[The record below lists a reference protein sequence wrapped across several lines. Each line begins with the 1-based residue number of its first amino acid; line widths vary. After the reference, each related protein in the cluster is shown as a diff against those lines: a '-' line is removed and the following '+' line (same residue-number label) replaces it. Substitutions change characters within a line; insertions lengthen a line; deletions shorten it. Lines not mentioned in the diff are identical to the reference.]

1 MELSSLLETLNLSY
15 KNGLFFYDD
24 LNSPT
29 TEFLSIRTKETLK
42 FSLKPSAFFCINSVP
57 LILFFET
64 QTNLVELQRQIW
76 NFNQSPAIFMNTAKG
91 WVIKNGFNLLD
102 NKSDLEE
109 IADSNNLT
117 DFEYFNIITGKTW
130 QDYKSKF
137 EQRNR
142 VDSYLL
148 SNIEDV
154 RYYLINSGHLHPKI
168 VNSLIGRVIFIR
180 YLIDRNVELNVYGIT
195 QKEDFYNIL
204 NDKDK
209 TYSFFQQ
216 VKDDFNGNLF
226 PLKYKIDDEYIVEKE
241 RVLSHHLIKIKELLQ
256 GGKIY
261 SDGTYQPSLFDIYD
275 FSIIPI
281 EFVSNVYEKFIGV
294 ENQADSGAYYTP
306 LFLVDYIQKETVS
319 KFFKKHPEDYNCKVL
334 DPACGSG
341 VFLVETLRQI
351 ISRYLALHPVNIENE
366 QEYNYYK
373 EKLKVLLTN
382 NIFGIDKDENAI
394 SVAIFS
400 LYITLL
406 DNLKPKSIVGF
417 EFPLLENT
425 NFFTADFFN
434 EEHEF
439 NIELKKQH
447 FEFILG
453 NPPWATKH
461 PEVKQRFE
469 IYIENRRK
477 EEKSDLEIIHREIAE
492 SFLVRVSDFEFDETA
507 FIIVSKILYKTEKN
521 GAFRKY
527 FLNKF
532 CVRQV
537 VELSSVRHQIFNQ
550 SNDSAV
556 APATILF
563 FKKENSTETLRK
575 NIVKHISLK
584 PNVFFETFKLMV
596 IEKYDIKEIAQ
607 KHFIDEDWIWKVLVY
622 GNILDY
628 YFIKRLKEGYKTID
642 TVTKSDFLRKRGLQ
656 KTKGKENVNVSS
668 LINLPFIDTQKK
680 ELKSYFI
687 HSSSCWNKSFVA
699 ICPPLE
705 TFKSPILLSTKGVD
719 NYFRLKSAISYE
731 DAVFTDS
738 LLAIKAFNNNSIG
751 ILQSISAIWNSS
763 FATTFITLTASSIGI
778 EREQVHIA
786 EKLCIPYMT
795 SDTLVDLYIE
805 LEKLTKQ
812 KYKSLL
818 HDTHIDRC
826 IEDTELKLEKEL
838 IKLFDVSNQE
848 QMIMD
853 YVSSITIP
861 MLKGSGRERG
871 KIFKRIEYNDN
882 HLSQYAQIFVNH
894 FGKRFNVED
903 YYFEVEIIWS
913 EHTILM
919 KFKVIP
925 NPSEEEGNIS
935 WNRKGNKEVLKT
947 IAALGFEN
955 LSDNLYLQK
964 DIKGF
969 EENFFYIAKPNQYKS
984 WHPALAYLDLNEFVE
999 ALHNIDKN

>member
-1 MELSSLLETLNLSY
+1 MELSSLLEILNLSSE
-15 KNGLFFYDD
+15 NGLFFYDD
-24 LNSPT
+24 LNSNT
-29 TEFLSIRTKETLK
+29 TDFLSIRTKETLK
-42 FSLKPSAFFCINSVP
+42 YSLKPSAFFCINSVP

-64 QTNLVELQRQIW
+64 QTNLIELQRQIW
-76 NFNQSPAIFMNTAKG
+76 NFNQSPAIFMNTANG

-102 NKSDLEE
+102 NKNELEQ

-130 QDYKSKF
+130 DSYKLKF

-154 RYYLINSGHLHPKI
+154 RYYLINSGRLHPKI

-216 VKDDFNGNLF
+216 VKNDFNGNLF
-226 PLKYKIDDEYIVEKE
+226 PLNYKINGEEIIEKE
-241 RVLSHHLIKIKELLQ
+241 NVFSHHLIKIKELLQ

-261 SDGTYQPSLFDIYD
+261 SDGTYQPSLFDVYD

-294 ENQADSGAYYTP
+294 ENQAGSGAYYTP

-319 KFFKKHPEDYNCKVL
+319 KFFKENPKEYNCKVL

-351 ISRYLALHPVNIENE
+351 ISRYLMLYPINIENE
-366 QEYNYYK
+366 IEYNNYK
-373 EKLKVLLTN
+373 EKLKALLTN
-382 NIFGIDKDENAI
+382 NIFGVDKDENAI

-434 EEHEF
+434 VEHDF
-439 NIELKKQH
+439 NKVFKKLH

-461 PEVKQRFE
+461 PEAKQRFE
-469 IYIENRRK
+469 QYIENRRK
-477 EEKSDLEIIHREIAE
+477 EEKSDLQIIHREIAE
-492 SFLVRVSDFEFDETA
+492 SFLVRVSDFEFVETA
-507 FIIVSKILYKTEKN
+507 FIIVSKILYKTEKS
-521 GAFRKY
+521 GVFRKY
-527 FLNKF
+527 FLNRF
-532 CVRQV
+532 SIRQV

-550 SNDSAV
+550 SNDSAI

-563 FKKENSTETLRK
+563 FKKENRTDILRN

-607 KHFIDEDWIWKVLVY
+607 KYFIDEDWIWKVLVY
-622 GNILDY
+622 GNILEY
-628 YFIKRLKEGYKTID
+628 YFIKRLKEAYETID
-642 TVTKSDFLRKRGLQ
+642 TVTKTDFLRKRGLQ
-656 KTKGKENVNVSS
+656 KTKGKENVDVTS
-668 LINLPFIDTQKK
+668 LIDLPFIDTQKK
-680 ELKSYFI
+680 ELKSYYI
-687 HSSSCWNKSFVA
+687 CSSSHWNKPYVA

-731 DAVFTDS
+731 NVVFTDS
-738 LLAIKAFNNNSIG
+738 LLAIKALNNNSID

-763 FATTFITLTASSIGI
+763 FATVFITLTASSIGI

-786 EKLCIPYMT
+786 EKLCIPYKT
-795 SDTLVDLYIE
+795 NDVIIGLYVE
-805 LEKLTKQ
+805 LENLTQQ
-812 KYKSLL
+812 KYNNLL
-818 HDTHIDRC
+818 HDNLINKQIDNTVFA
-826 IEDTELKLEKEL
+826 IEKEL
-838 IKLFDVSNQE
+838 IKLFNISNQE

-853 YVSSITIP
+853 YASSITIP
-861 MLKGSGRERG
+861 MLKGTELEKR

-882 HLSQYAQIFVNH
+882 CLNEYAQIFVNH
-894 FGKRFNVED
+894 FDKRFNVEG

-919 KFKVIP
+919 KFKVIS
-925 NPSEEEGNIS
+925 NPSKEESNIS
-935 WNRKGNKEVLKT
+935 WNKKGNKEVLKT
-947 IAALGFEN
+947 IAALSFEN
-955 LSDNLYLQK
+955 LSNSLYLQK

-969 EENFFYIAKPNQYKS
+969 EEDFFYIAKPNQYKS
-984 WHPALAYLDLNEFVE
+984 WHPALAYLDLNEFVD